1 MNKEQNKG
9 KYEKINSEKNTTI
22 ALIDKDV
29 VVLSIEG
36 QKCEHVTNNDVE
48 WVVNSATPPPPYYPY
63 EGVVYHVKT
72 YKKKFNEIVEP
83 HEKKTTGEHR
93 IVSFKNN
100 WASDEGEPKGLD

>member
-1 MNKEQNKG
+1 MSMLL
-9 KYEKINSEKNTTI
+9 IMMLSEL
-22 ALIDKDV
+22 LI
-29 VVLSIEG
+29 LS
-36 QKCEHVTNNDVE
+36 
-48 WVVNSATPPPPYYPY
+48 PPPYYPY